1 MNNLLYTKLNNLFSK
16 TKATH
21 ISSKTLY
28 NGKFNKVFFSGDEFG
43 NESCYPTILILKAYL
58 IMYRLQHPDF
68 DEIDYSKVNF
78 DITDFDVVLNWS
90 NIKNPS
96 DKQNYFK
103 ESFDK
108 EKAKG
113 ELTEDSD
120 IWNKIVCEIL
130 RNSLAHGNIKSY
142 RDTNT
147 LKSMIELTDIDQKK
161 GGVRTIK
168 MPLSIFEQLLNSES
182 FTPKYC
188 MKKSEDLKR
197 VLKPE

>member
-1 MNNLLYTKLNNLFSK
+1 M
-16 TKATH
+16 
-21 ISSKTLY
+21 
-28 NGKFNKVFFSGDEFG
+28 
-43 NESCYPTILILKAYL
+43 LILK
-58 IMYRLQHPDF
+58 
-68 DEIDYSKVNF
+68 
-78 DITDFDVVLNWS
+78 VVLS
-90 NIKNPS
+90 HHIYNIVLILKEKLVIGYFIFGIYIQLYITENPS

-168 MPLSIFEQLLNSES
+168 MPLSIFEQLLNKEY
-182 FTPKYC
+182 FTQKYC

-197 VLKPE
+197 VLLPE